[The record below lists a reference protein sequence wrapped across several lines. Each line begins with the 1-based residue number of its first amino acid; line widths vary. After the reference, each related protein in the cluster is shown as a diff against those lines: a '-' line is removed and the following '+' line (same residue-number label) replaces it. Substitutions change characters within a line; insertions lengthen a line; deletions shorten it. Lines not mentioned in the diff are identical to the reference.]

1 MSRQAVTCASI
12 LTAAGTIGDALVIE
26 DGKIA
31 RVTWRSDLGDLAVED
46 YPGATIIPPLIDAHF
61 HPLGYAGLVAGTS
74 LKRASDIDDL
84 VERLAVI
91 DTPGAIIAHRFDDT
105 TVGRLPTRY
114 DLDRAAPDRPILA
127 YRYCGHIAVANTAAL
142 DAAGIGPTTPDP
154 RGGSLDRD
162 SSGIPT
168 GVLRETAIELVN
180 VALDPLVMPPT
191 DAAILTAMR
200 GLVAAGLSRV
210 VGMAATDKPLWC
222 GVGNE
227 LETLLRLA
235 ADLPLDVDVV
245 VIADTPGELRRA
257 AADIAGVRGRLRFW
271 GWKDFADG
279 SLGGHTA
286 AMWSPFMDE
295 DTAGT
300 LRLNTD
306 RAAEMAGVA
315 LELGGVAA
323 IHAIGDRAIDET
335 LDVFDRLIDAGAD
348 PGRLRIEHVSV
359 ASDDA
364 IHRLSDRGIIASV
377 QPPFLTSEASWVP
390 DRLGPQRNAYR
401 FATMEAAGVRL
412 IAGSDC
418 PVERPD
424 PLTGITAA
432 VHRSGWDDGENVS
445 LESALGWYTEAPAA
459 HLGLPPT
466 LLPGSPAD
474 FVVVH
479 GAVGSPDAGVGAIYR
494 GGVLE
499 ELNPVEWPG

>member
-1 MSRQAVTCASI
+1 VSRQAVTCAGI
-12 LTAAGTIGDALVIE
+12 LTAAGTIGDAVVIE

-31 RVTWRSDLGDLAVED
+31 RVTWRSELGDLALEE
-46 YPGATIIPPLIDAHF
+46 YPGATILPPLIDAHL
-61 HPLGYAGLVAGTS
+61 HPLGYAGLVTGTS
-74 LKRASDIDDL
+74 LKDATDIDDL

-91 DTPGAIIAHRFDDT
+91 DTAGAIIAQRFDDT
-105 TVGRLPTRY
+105 TVGRLPTRH
-114 DLDRAAPDRPILA
+114 DLDRASPDRPILT
-127 YRYCGHIAVANTAAL
+127 YRYCGHIAVANTTAL

-154 RGGSLDRD
+154 PGGSLDRD
-162 SSGIPT
+162 TSGIPT
-168 GVLRETAIELVN
+168 GVLRETAIEMVT

-191 DAAILTAMR
+191 DAAIVTAMR
-200 GLVAAGLSRV
+200 GLVATGLSRV
-210 VGMAATDKPLWC
+210 VGIAATDKPLWC

-227 LETLLRLA
+227 LETLCRLA
-235 ADLPLDVDVV
+235 TDIPLDIDVV

-257 AADIAGVRGRLRFW
+257 AADIASAGGRLRFW

-286 AMWSPFMDE
+286 AMWSRFMDE

-300 LRLNTD
+300 LRLKAD
-306 RAAEMAGVA
+306 HAAEMAGA
-315 LELGGVAA
+315 AFELGGVAA

-348 PGRLRIEHVSV
+348 PGRLRIEHLSV

-364 IHRLSDRGIIASV
+364 IHRLSDRGIVASV
-377 QPPFLTSEASWVP
+377 QPPFLTSEAGWLP
-390 DRLGPQRNAYR
+390 GRLGPQRNAYR

-424 PLTGITAA
+424 PLTGIAAA
-432 VHRSGWDDGENVS
+432 VHRSGWDDGENISV
-445 LESALGWYTEAPAA
+445 ESAVGWYTEAPAA

-466 LLPGSPAD
+466 LRPGSPAD
-474 FVVVH
+474 FVVVQ
-479 GAVGSPDAGVGAIYR
+479 GMVGSPDAEVAAVYR
-494 GGVLE
+494 GGVPE